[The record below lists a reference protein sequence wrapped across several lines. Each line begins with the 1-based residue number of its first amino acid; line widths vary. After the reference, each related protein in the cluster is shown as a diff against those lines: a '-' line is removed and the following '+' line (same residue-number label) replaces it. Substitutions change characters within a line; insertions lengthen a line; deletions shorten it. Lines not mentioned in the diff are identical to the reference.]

1 MRVIKRAQLD
11 IKKWD
16 YAVENKSLLPYSYHQ
31 FLDAVTSQ
39 NWSALIWDDY
49 EAILPFY
56 TKKKWGWIPY
66 VCMPPFTQQFS
77 IDSLTLDQKKEALAY
92 FKKNFFKVDI
102 NTSSPLSAEVHP
114 RYNYE
119 LKLDKSY
126 KEIKE
131 NYNSLLKKNL
141 LKFEDVIIEKTAF
154 ELEYLQFYFENPF
167 YIQAIKNNRS
177 FFFDFLMQLGDLV
190 NYYKATYEGEIIA
203 LLITYQSPEREF
215 LLMPISTDIGK
226 KYQAMSFLIDYVIQN
241 SMSNIIDFEG
251 SSIPNIAHFYEQFGA
266 KKMVYYYNAIRF
278 F

>member
-16 YAVENKSLLPYSYHQ
+16 YAVENKSLLPYSYPQ

-39 NWSALIWDDY
+39 NWSALIWGDY

-66 VCMPPFTQQFS
+66 VYMPPFTQQFS

-102 NTSSPLSAEVHP
+102 NTSSPLSTEVHP

-177 FFFDFLMQLGDLV
+177 FFFDFLMQLGDSAQ
-190 NYYKATYEGEIIA
+190 YYKATYEGEIIA
-203 LLITYQSPEREF
+203 LLITYKSREREF
-215 LLMPISTDIGK
+215 LIMPISTDIGK

-251 SSIPNIAHFYEQFGA
+251 SSIPNIANFYEQFGA
-266 KKMVYYYNAIRF
+266 KKTTYYSNTFRIF
-278 F
+278 